1 MREAQLRNVLLVKAI
16 EETGG
21 TESLIPDSE
30 RKAAT
35 REAAR
40 NVGDTATAD
49 VGNRGSRLSRR
60 AQRMLAA
67 RAELLLVPRAASH
80 PFIDNLSHV
89 AHASALMSWMLIIA
103 SALLGAALSALDGTR
118 RIDILSLPMFGLI
131 AWNMLVYAAVVGSAL
146 RRANTQ
152 RPRRVSMPGV
162 VAASVVR
169 NVRRFV
175 SASANYSAPLAEALD
190 RFAREWLEVARPL
203 LFARASRL
211 FHLCAASTG
220 AGLICALY
228 LRGFTVDYSAG
239 WESTFLDPGD
249 VHTLVSI
256 FYLPASAITGIPLP
270 DAPHLAAMRWENG
283 VGGERAAY
291 WIHLLAASVAC
302 YIVAPRLLLAALSTL
317 SIWRRAADVELPASL
332 GAYFRETFESGAASG
347 PDAVTVVPYGYEP
360 GEAPLV
366 ELRRQLVAT
375 LGDAVSIDCVSPVRY
390 GEEAAVLRDVPAIRE
405 GDLLI
410 LLLNLAATPED
421 ENHGAAIDR
430 LCALAVSGK
439 SRKALVAIDEGPY
452 AMRMLSYGGPTGR
465 MKERRRL
472 WTGFVEQR
480 GARACFID
488 LASEPGVRPSTADAE
503 RLRTALLAL

>member
-40 NVGDTATAD
+40 NVGDTETVAD
-49 VGNRGSRLSRR
+49 NRGSRLSRR
-60 AQRMLAA
+60 AQRMLAT
-67 RAELLLVPRAASH
+67 RAELLLVPRAASY
-80 PFIDNLSHV
+80 PFIDNLAHV
-89 AHASALMSWMLIIA
+89 ARGSASVRWILVIA
-103 SALLGAALSALDGTR
+103 SVLFGAGLSVLDGTR
-118 RIDILSLPMFGLI
+118 RMDILSLPMFGLI
-131 AWNMLVYAAVVGSAL
+131 AWNLLVYAAAVVSAL
-146 RRANTQ
+146 RRAKRQ
-152 RPRRVSMPGV
+152 RPRRVSIPGM

-190 RFAREWLEVARPL
+190 RFAREWFEVARPL
-203 LFARASRL
+203 LVARASRL
-211 FHLCAASTG
+211 FHLCAAAAG
-220 AGLICALY
+220 VGLICALY
-228 LRGFTVDYSAG
+228 LRSFTVDYSAG

-256 FYLPASAITGIPLP
+256 FYSPASALTGIPLP

-283 VGGERAAY
+283 GGGERAAF

-302 YIVAPRLLLAALSTL
+302 YIVGPRLLLAALSTV
-317 SIWRRAADVELPASL
+317 SIWRRAANVELPASL
-332 GAYFRETFESGAASG
+332 GAYFTKTFETAAASA

-360 GEAPLV
+360 AAAAMV

-375 LGDAVSIDCVSPVRY
+375 VGDGVSIDCVSPVRY
-390 GEEAAVLRDVPAIRE
+390 GDEAAVLRDVSPTRE

-430 LCALAVSGK
+430 LCGLAVSGK
-439 SRKALVAIDEGPY
+439 SRKALIVIDEGPY
-452 AMRMLSYGGPTGR
+452 AIRMASHGGPTER
-465 MKERRRL
+465 MTERRRL
-472 WTGFVEQR
+472 WTGFIEQR
-480 GARACFID
+480 GATACFID
-488 LASEPGVRPSTADAE
+488 LASEPGLRPSTADAE
-503 RLRTALLAL
+503 RLRTALLAF